1 MTEMNENTTT
11 RMSSTR
17 ASLLK
22 KLGLLAGGA
31 LGAGVAVRA
40 AGGVG
45 DEAAAAPLAKT
56 ARTMTLYGRDW
67 RLHRPGVAFGK
78 LAAASDP
85 ALPMGR
91 IVDAKE
97 RELGQFRAAALP
109 GVGAFHLHT
118 FELAE
123 GTILG
128 IGANKLD
135 EGSYAIVGGTGRY
148 AGASGTYTARQ
159 FLRELGG
166 DGTAEFTLNLNAWEA

>member
-1 MTEMNENTTT
+1 MSENTTT
-11 RMSSTR
+11 RTSTTR

-22 KLGLLAGGA
+22 KLGLLASGA
-31 LGAGVAVRA
+31 LGAGVAVRGLGGA
-40 AGGVG
+40 A
-45 DEAAAAPLAKT
+45 EESAAAAPAAKT
-56 ARTMTLYGRDW
+56 TRELTLYGRDW

-91 IVDAKE
+91 IVDAKD